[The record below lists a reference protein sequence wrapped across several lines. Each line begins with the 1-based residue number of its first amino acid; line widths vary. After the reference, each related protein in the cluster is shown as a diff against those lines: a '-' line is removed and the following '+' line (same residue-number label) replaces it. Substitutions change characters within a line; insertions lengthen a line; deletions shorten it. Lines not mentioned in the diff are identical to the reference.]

1 MKSGSVVALVLV
13 SAGAIATSVSAAT
26 ATPVLETLVLPQ
38 SVTAD
43 QDGTFARWELDP
55 TFGTGG
61 VRTIGTTGDAYR
73 IAVSSDN
80 TLLVGGDIDDAG
92 KIVELNPIDGTDET
106 GFMGTG
112 SLDVRDLYTTAPDTA
127 KVRYFEFTGADDEYL
142 MITGSAG
149 TGAASPVAILP
160 TSPGYIYFEPGCGGS
175 PCIPVDKTSTA
186 TLNNSIKEYCSA
198 QTGIAVD
205 KISIVSGKVNVA
217 TGFFDD
223 ACTALV
229 FQHDSA
235 LWRVDAADGSAA
247 APGTPNASSEDA
259 RESAATYALAVPTTG
274 SAPVT
279 AAALSVVSVGGKS
292 YLLLPNLAVAVYDDS
307 TGAHLGWN
315 CAAGASA
322 IAPCNINQ
330 DGSKGV
336 QNSDQSVG
344 VAHGYINQV
353 TGNDNQARFVGSF
366 PWSIA
371 ATADGDGVF
380 GLTKLTGTGSGI
392 GAKDSRVDPDNPA
405 TVWVVGVSDMYTAD
419 LSDAQVT
426 YYYVID
432 TTPREATGSQ
442 LRPGLD
448 DAAIA
453 PLPGPELDAISVAR
467 CIDYSLDAVA
477 KCDPNGDGNDDDFAG
492 AVRIQPSTDDTLWN
506 GVTSAEL
513 LLPGIQQIRSAAA
526 IDNGVDSQG
535 QPYRRLYIAGRID
548 GKFAVASFRPVFNAV
563 FEAPTEVEAGT
574 DPATLKSTPVNPDF
588 TLDEG
593 TESCTSE
600 YASTSA
606 VGGTFEIVCSGG
618 TMDGYEVLYI
628 NATMTVVAPTPHLA
642 ADGTFAHAEL
652 NGCQY
657 VDADGVVSDTQAVVD
672 LDAKSISCGV
682 ENDLEIDLA
691 GNEEDA
697 TTALNGQLVFFVE
710 KEGVANGYGFKPG
723 TTAEVWLAS
732 EPRFLGTVEVQ
743 EDGTW
748 EKIFDVPG
756 DIDDGVHTIQA
767 EGIGF
772 DGSDQAVNA
781 GVMIQR
787 RAPSSAELPT
797 TGGSG
802 SFSIG
807 VMLIALGVAMTMALR
822 LGRER
827 VR

>member
-26 ATPVLETLVLPQ
+26 ATPVLEPLVLPQ

-80 TLLVGGDIDDAG
+80 TLLVGGDIDGAG

-175 PCIPVDKTSTA
+175 PCIPVDKTSTE

-217 TGFFDD
+217 SGFFDD

-229 FQHDSA
+229 VQHDSA

-247 APGTPNASSEDA
+247 APGTPNASSGDA

-279 AAALSVVSVGGKS
+279 AAASSVVSVGGKS

-315 CAAGASA
+315 CAAGASN
-322 IAPCNINQ
+322 IAPCTNNQ

-392 GAKDSRVDPDNPA
+392 GAKDSRVDPDDPE

-426 YYYVID
+426 YQDVID

-467 CIDYSLDAVA
+467 CIDYTLYPVA

-526 IDNGVDSQG
+526 IDIVDSQG

-548 GKFAVASFRPVFNAV
+548 GKFAVASFRPVFNPPTTT
-563 FEAPTEVEAGT
+563 AP
-574 DPATLKSTPVNPDF
+574 
-588 TLDEG
+588 
-593 TESCTSE
+593 
-600 YASTSA
+600 ASGI
-606 VGGTFEIVCSGG
+606 GG
-618 TMDGYEVLYI
+618 DGI
-628 NATMTVVAPTPHLA
+628 AHLA

-756 DIDDGVHTIQA
+756 DIDDGEHTIQA

-787 RAPSSAELPT
+787 RAPSSPELPA